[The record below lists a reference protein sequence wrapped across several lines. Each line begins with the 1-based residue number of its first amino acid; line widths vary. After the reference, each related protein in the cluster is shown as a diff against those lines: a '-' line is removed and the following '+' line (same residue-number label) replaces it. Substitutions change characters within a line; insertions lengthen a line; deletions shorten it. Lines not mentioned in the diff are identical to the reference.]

1 MKKELLLAFAI
12 LAIGIHFAPCQGL
25 RKKKV
30 AIKKEMEVILKD
42 TTFITKNDTVL
53 LLSRDEIKSLRIKE
67 SPYLISSQFYDSLSE
82 RASASKFTKDIFDL
96 VVRKRGRKEVLVNRV
111 IKSEDTFKPFTDYT
125 IESIVFKTVD
135 LLEGSVIDTLQKAT
149 TRLGKFVNKVHRDTR
164 AIIIQQNLLF
174 QVGDRVDPYRLADNE
189 RVLRQFKTLKDARI
203 YVARSKTGVKS
214 VDVVVVTQDVT
225 SIGVGGSYSSLEKF
239 RLDLFDI
246 NILGY
251 ARQLRLSYFRNSADS
266 PKNGYEVTLREPNFL
281 KSFMQGE
288 LQYTENYVRQ
298 RTRIALGRD
307 FFTPEIKYAG
317 GIELY
322 RTHENFYFEEFD
334 TLKMSYTEN
343 NIDLWAGRSF
353 EFKKRNNLI
362 FSARINPRSF
372 VGEQFVSVDSNSFFY
387 DRMLL
392 LGSVSLTKRNFLKS
406 LRIRG
411 FGKTEDIP
419 TGGSLSAIAG
429 KEFNQFTDRVYF
441 ELDGTFGRYL
451 PSIGYINFGIAAG
464 SFFKDGAGEDGLV
477 ATTSTYFSD
486 LIKVN
491 KMQVRQF
498 IFFTYTRGFNRV
510 LDQTISLKGKWRND
524 EALHPLGNKRITLGF
539 ETVYFMPWYTY
550 GFQFALF
557 HRFDLNLISTDSGNL
572 LGKKSLFPSLR
583 TGVRIL
589 NENLVLPTF
598 SIDVAYFGSNPNYNS
613 GWEVKIST
621 TLPNLFGTSHV
632 FKPRVTEFN

>member
-1 MKKELLLAFAI
+1 M
-12 LAIGIHFAPCQGL
+12 Q
-25 RKKKV
+25 
-30 AIKKEMEVILKD
+30 VILED
-42 TTFITKNDTVL
+42 TTFITKKDTVL
-53 LLSRDEIKSLRIKE
+53 FLNNDEIEGLRIKDN
-67 SPYLISSQFYDSLSE
+67 PYLVSSQFYDSLSE
-82 RASASKFTKDIFDL
+82 RASATRFTKDVFDL
-96 VVRKRGRKEVLVNRV
+96 VVRRRGRKEILVNLV
-111 IKSEDTFKPFTDYT
+111 VKSEDVFKPFTGYT
-125 IESIVFKTVD
+125 IGSIVFKTVD

-149 TRLGKFVNKVHRDTR
+149 TRLGKFINKIHRDTR
-164 AIIIQQNLLF
+164 ATIIQQNLLF
-174 QVGDRVDPYRLADNE
+174 QVGDLVDPYRFADNE
-189 RVLRQFKTLKDARI
+189 RILRQFKTLKDARI
-203 YVARSKTGVKS
+203 YVVKSKTSVKV

-225 SIGVGGSYSSLEKF
+225 SIGVSGAYSSLGKY

-251 ARQLRLSYFRNSADS
+251 ARQLRLSYFRNSSDS
-266 PKNGYEVTLREPNFL
+266 PKNGFEMTLREPNFL

-288 LQYTENYVRQ
+288 LQYTENYLRQ

-362 FSARINPRSF
+362 FSARLNPRHF
-372 VGEQFVSVDSNSFFY
+372 VDEQFVSVDSNSFFY
-387 DRMLL
+387 DRTLL
-392 LGSVSLTKRNFLKS
+392 LGSVALTKRNFLKS

-411 FGKTEDIP
+411 FGRTEDIP
-419 TGGSLSAIAG
+419 SGGSLGVIAG
-429 KEFNQFTDRVYF
+429 KEFNQFTDRFYV

-451 PSIGYINFGIAAG
+451 PAIGYINLGIAAG
-464 SFFKDGAGEDGLV
+464 SFFKNGTGEDGLI
-477 ATTSTYFSD
+477 AANSTYFSD
-486 LIKVN
+486 LIKVK

-510 LDQTISLKGKWRND
+510 LDQTISLKGKWEND

-539 ETVYFMPWYTY
+539 ETVYFMPWYIY

-557 HRFDLNLISTDSGNL
+557 YRFDLNLLSFDDENF
-572 LGKKSLFPSLR
+572 LGKKSIFPTIR

-598 SIDVAYFGSNPNYNS
+598 SFDLAYFGKNSNYNAA
-613 GWEVKIST
+613 WEVKIST
-621 TLPNLFGTSHV
+621 SLPNLFGTSQV
-632 FKPRVTEFN
+632 FKPRVTGFD